1 MKKTINIITT
11 TFCSLLILASVSF
24 AAPTSP
30 FLDFFNLNVKPVTV
44 IPTVLPLVDL
54 EKNPFLQEFLR
65 VYEGDWIYVSNV
77 TEEYSSIDIFKDPCI
92 CNDDE
97 TECCGRF
104 EVSSLDGNS
113 TKVLLE
119 GLFCLNSTYEIHIKD
134 MDRTWDIQCIGV
146 CGARM
151 ESPLHKCL
159 EGFAIDDPTI
169 IECQTFRLVRPE

>member
-1 MKKTINIITT
+1 MKKTISTITVIL
-11 TFCSLLILASVSF
+11 CSLLFLTSISF
-24 AAPTSP
+24 ATAVNP
-30 FLDFFNLNVKPVTV
+30 FADFFNLKPNKPQTNTSTE
-44 IPTVLPLVDL
+44 IVLADT

-77 TEEYSSIDIFKDPCI
+77 TGDYSSVDVFKEPCV

-134 MDRTWDIQCIGV
+134 LDRTWDIQCIGV
-146 CGARM
+146 RGSRM
-151 ESPLHKCL
+151 ESFLRIP
-159 EGFAIDDPTI
+159 GYAIDDPTVV
-169 IECQTFRLVRPE
+169 ECQTFRLVRPE